1 MYKIVD
7 GLIKKF
13 VEWNTFILLEKGE
26 NVQTWTLGNQWV
38 KVLPLNSVWL
48 DYKKLNRFIWNQL
61 LF

>member
-26 NVQTWTLGNQWV
+26 
-38 KVLPLNSVWL
+38 KRPHL
-48 DYKKLNRFIWNQL
+48 DALEPMG
-61 LF
+61 